1 MSEDI
6 SNDNDGVAIPEE
18 FQQKVHMIVSEAEN
32 REQCDFIHSCA
43 SKKEFELSK
52 AEARKSKGKNPQ
64 TMGSFDV
71 ADMPAD

>member
-18 FQQKVHMIVSEAEN
+18 FQQKVHMIVSEADN
-32 REQCDFIHSCA
+32 REQLDFIRSCA
-43 SKKEFELSK
+43 SKKDSEMAK
-52 AEARKSKGKNPQ
+52 AEIRKSKGKNPQ

-71 ADMPAD
+71 ADMPSD